1 MKVHNND
8 VNVLTLVMLLVLSA
22 AWHTPLLAAA
32 DSRALR
38 QSRPAVEVVF
48 VLDTTGSMSGLIAA
62 AKEKIWSIANTLA
75 AADPAPVIRMG
86 LVGYRDRGDAYVTTF
101 TDLSDDLDAVY
112 TRLMRFSAD
121 GGGDTPESVNQALY
135 EAVNQSSWS
144 TDTDT
149 YRVVF
154 LVGDAPPHMN
164 YRNDVP
170 YSQSCRL
177 AAQKGIIIN
186 TVQCGDIA
194 ETTPVWRSIARLSE
208 GEFFRV
214 AQSGNAVLYETPYD
228 AKIAEL
234 SQDLDDTRLYY
245 GDAAQKAK
253 MDERKQAA
261 DRIYS
266 AASPSAVAKRTV
278 FNSKEAGAKNFL
290 GEQELVNDV
299 SAGKVAPEELKKE
312 ELPVELQGLAPEQL
326 KDHIASRIQAR
337 KSLQTQIDDLAHQR
351 QAYIEAK
358 VLETGSGAQTL
369 DAQIY
374 KCIQTQASK
383 KGIRYTGGPA
393 Y

>member
-177 AAQKGIIIN
+177 AAQIGIIIN